1 MSKRDDNQL
10 NTTNDSLEKDLIIT
24 DDATEKELLEET
36 MNVSKNKQLIR
47 EIINVR
53 SFIIIISF
61 LHGLFDVSN
70 LSVFVYQKNVLG
82 LSPDIIQILTGVI
95 RIPWCIKPILGFVT
109 DKIIK
114 RTRKVKYMV
123 MVSSVIRIMLFS
135 FLSYTSP
142 GMFVFFTIL
151 TLNIICSLFEN
162 IVLEYS
168 LVVETKKENEKKQIK
183 TGNQLPIFFGFRA
196 VGGLIGNFLGGRI
209 IQHHSLQLTFFLCAC
224 IPVITL
230 TVSYLYREE
239 PVEIDQDDE
248 CHSRSFSDELNIMK
262 KLIFRDNVF
271 MLIVFVCLISMTP
284 NFDMLITFYLT
295 DYLHFTTEDL
305 ADFSSFATVC
315 YIMSLLLYYF
325 YLKHIDP
332 KKFYIVTNFIL
343 FMFNLSFILV
353 VLKVLDK
360 WGISTK
366 LFCLLSQGAWTF
378 MAELNFMPI
387 LAIWCGICPKNLE
400 ATSITLFTGL
410 LNLAANLSNYFGGFL
425 IWLMDVHRTNYDDL
439 WQPIVIQNSYL
450 LFMMICITMV
460 PFPDLTVKK
469 ELKPEI
475 NNKEGS
481 TVHIDLK
488 KDLFCTSDDPKS
500 ID

>member
-271 MLIVFVCLISMTP
+271 MSILLVSSQIQTTQLVNLKLGCQ
-284 NFDMLITFYLT
+284 FY
-295 DYLHFTTEDL
+295 
-305 ADFSSFATVC
+305 
-315 YIMSLLLYYF
+315 
-325 YLKHIDP
+325 
-332 KKFYIVTNFIL
+332 
-343 FMFNLSFILV
+343 
-353 VLKVLDK
+353 
-360 WGISTK
+360 
-366 LFCLLSQGAWTF
+366 
-378 MAELNFMPI
+378 
-387 LAIWCGICPKNLE
+387 
-400 ATSITLFTGL
+400 
-410 LNLAANLSNYFGGFL
+410 
-425 IWLMDVHRTNYDDL
+425 
-439 WQPIVIQNSYL
+439 
-450 LFMMICITMV
+450 
-460 PFPDLTVKK
+460 FP
-469 ELKPEI
+469 
-475 NNKEGS
+475 
-481 TVHIDLK
+481 
-488 KDLFCTSDDPKS
+488 
-500 ID
+500 